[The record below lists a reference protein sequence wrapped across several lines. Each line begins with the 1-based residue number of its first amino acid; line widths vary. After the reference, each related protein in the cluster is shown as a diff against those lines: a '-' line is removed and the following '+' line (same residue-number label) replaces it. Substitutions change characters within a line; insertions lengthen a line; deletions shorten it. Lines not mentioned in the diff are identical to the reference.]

1 MSNMAKDPEMQ
12 RWWKETSS
20 CQILL
25 PGSRPEEPW
34 KPMEMLFFQE

>member
-1 MSNMAKDPEMQ
+1 MAKDPEMQ

-34 KPMEMLFFQE
+34 KQMEMLFFQE